1 MLDSDSNMI
10 MTLSYVIHD
19 INLGELMFCLGP
31 LYFDFDLLVEINDYQ
46 SSPQIRID
54 GQDIQDVTLAGL
66 WKSIGVVQ
74 QDTVS

>member
-1 MLDSDSNMI
+1 M
-10 MTLSYVIHD
+10 V
-19 INLGELMFCLGP
+19 CLRP
-31 LYFDFDLLVEINDYQ
+31 LFFHFDLLAINDYQ

-54 GQDIQDVTLAGL
+54 DQDIQDVTLAGL